1 MHTVTNTMLQTKKKD
16 NDDDHNDSVGTLTFN
31 NRFKLSGKILPM
43 NPSLPAVENRK
54 KKDEVQN

>member
-1 MHTVTNTMLQTKKKD
+1 MLQTKKND

-31 NRFKLSGKILPM
+31 NRFKLNGKILPM